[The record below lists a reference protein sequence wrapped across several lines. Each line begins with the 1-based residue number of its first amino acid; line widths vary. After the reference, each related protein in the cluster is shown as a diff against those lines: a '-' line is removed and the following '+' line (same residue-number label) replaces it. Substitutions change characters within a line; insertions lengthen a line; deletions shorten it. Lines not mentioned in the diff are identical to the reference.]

1 MKDVVVERAYQAGQA
16 LQTGEVRPTPAAVL
30 RRYRELKRWK
40 ICRKEYMFHLVKR
53 CQPQRI
59 CDFGCG
65 EGASAVELAALGYQV
80 VGFDLSPDL
89 IEKANRRAALDQV
102 KDRATFMVANAA
114 ESAPPVEPFDLVFVE
129 AVLHHMN
136 PEEGLETILRLLK
149 PGGFAVIQEPV
160 AFSAS
165 LQWLKDRVPIEKDLS
180 PNERPLNYADLKL
193 MEEKFTI
200 IERRFFHCF
209 SRLCRLMPEWLPFH
223 DFISIQLLWL
233 DHLLINVLGVQ
244 RFAGVAVQLCQK
256 RS

>member
-1 MKDVVVERAYQAGQA
+1 MKDIVVERAYQAGQA
-16 LQTGEVRPTPAAVL
+16 LQTGEVRPTAPEVL
-30 RRYRELKRWK
+30 LRYRELKRWK

-102 KDRATFMVANAA
+102 ADRARFMVANAA
-114 ESAPPVEPFDLVFVE
+114 ETSLPMEPFDLVFVE

-136 PEEGLETILRLLK
+136 PEEGLDMVLRLLK
-149 PGGFAVIQEPV
+149 PGGYAVIQEPV
-160 AFSAS
+160 AFSNS

-180 PNERPLNYADLKL
+180 PNERPLNRADLKL
-193 MEEKFTI
+193 INEKFTV

-209 SRLCRLMPEWLPFH
+209 SRLFRLMPEWLPFQR
-223 DFISIQLLWL
+223 FISNQLLWL
-233 DHLLINVLGVQ
+233 DYFLMKVLGVQ
-244 RFAGVAVQLCQK
+244 RFAGVVVQLCQK
-256 RS
+256 RL